1 MAVNRESSG
10 TESPTP
16 SGERATAI
24 ELIATRITAASG
36 AVASM
41 LAARKL
47 YPGEDGS
54 PPAVPTRAERVRAM
68 PATGTGRGAS
78 SLQARESPRA

>member
-1 MAVNRESSG
+1 
-10 TESPTP
+10 
-16 SGERATAI
+16 
-24 ELIATRITAASG
+24 
-36 AVASM
+36 VASM
-41 LAARKL
+41 LATRKL

>member
-1 MAVNRESSG
+1 MAVNTGFSG
-10 TESPTP
+10 TETPPP
-16 SGERATAI
+16 SGERAATI
-24 ELIATRITAASG
+24 ELIATHITAASG

-41 LAARKL
+41 LAAGKL

-54 PPAVPTRAERVRAM
+54 PPPVPTRTERVRAM

-78 SLQARESPRA
+78 PM